1 MWQNTTH
8 GCRRKLAMQASVLY
22 QLMLEVPRKK
32 KTNAGSEWT
41 VLQ

>member
-32 KTNAGSEWT
+32 KN
-41 VLQ
+41 